1 MTESLIPERPLVFS
15 PSLAAS
21 IGLEEAILLQ
31 HLEALLALGSKQTRD
46 GYHWTSSNLLSLSE
60 QLPFWSTAAVRR
72 ILLKVHDLGLILIS
86 QMPTSEDQIIEL
98 AINQQIRVQSQ
109 ASSQSRQ
116 AANPAANNDLGAQRI
131 AANWR
136 PDSAIVEQLKQQGID
151 QAFIEA
157 TIDEFVFYW
166 RERNEASHAWSS
178 KFLQHVSRRWQTHQ
192 QHLHATANKLLS
204 AKLSEKNIGKQWQPS
219 PDAIEILERMGIN
232 KNFIDDAVAEFVLYW
247 QERNEAQATWNSKF
261 VNHVKRQWA
270 RFTHTLKHDTEP
282 RPISDNWIPDHEVFD
297 VLTIANIDAHFAR
310 ELIPE
315 FVLFWRDKNELH
327 HSWNT
332 KFLQHV
338 KYRWARRNEQKA
350 GSKGDAFERLTDRS
364 WAADLV

>member
-1 MTESLIPERPLVFS
+1 MTESLIPERPIIVS

-31 HLEALLALGSKQTRD
+31 HLEALLALGPKDMRE
-46 GYHWTSSNLLSLSE
+46 GYHWTNTNLQTLNE
-60 QLPFWSTAAVRR
+60 QLPFWTTAALRR
-72 ILLKVHDLGLILIS
+72 ILHKLHDLGLVLANT
-86 QMPTSEDQIIEL
+86 MPTDEEQNIEL
-98 AINQQIRVQSQ
+98 AINQQVRLARSTVSSHPEQ
-109 ASSQSRQ
+109 ATAS
-116 AANPAANNDLGAQRI
+116 LGAQRI
-131 AANWR
+131 TANWR
-136 PDSAIVEQLKQQGID
+136 PDRAILEQLNQQGID
-151 QAFIEA
+151 HAFVEA

-178 KFLQHVSRRWQTHQ
+178 KFMQHVSRRWRTHQ
-192 QHLHATANKLLS
+192 NHLHEAA
-204 AKLSEKNIGKQWQPS
+204 AKLTAANDQQQNQHGQAKQWQPS

-232 KNFIDDAVAEFVLYW
+232 KNFIDDAVAEFILYW
-247 QERNEAQATWNSKF
+247 QERKESQSTWNSKF

-282 RPISDNWIPDHEVFD
+282 RPINEHWIPDHEVFD
-297 VLTIANIDAHFAR
+297 VLTIANIDRQFAR

-338 KYRWARRNEQKA
+338 KYRWARRTDNQPNA
-350 GSKGDAFERLTDRS
+350 KGDAFERLTDRS
-364 WAADLV
+364 WATDLV